1 MNTSGPRRRRKVR
14 LPEFPPDNELPAS
27 LDAGPFTWR
36 SADAGITAAGFLV
49 YSTGVAFTLVALSK
63 GASLQDEDP
72 VAESSLE
79 PFPRERAAGSLRFGA
94 QGVPVTV
101 HSGSHG
107 ENRLDIDAWAP
118 FPPDGD
124 LVFYLEWPAEGIG
137 YSEFRVPRSA
147 AANTVVVWPPGLLR
161 ERRRRHDELTPS
173 FLVHVEPWA
182 EGTGLMRLRVAQEG
196 PPGID
201 HLDSLVLRIC
211 NDDSYWPDE
220 RNVTANGRNYD
231 EVRNQVWAPYRFTP
245 GTGPGQARADRHGR
259 EIAYQAPLPA
269 GDELMFQLEP
279 TRPGSWS
286 GIPPEEWQRQ
296 RGNVIRLAITP
307 EHQEHGTWH
316 LGGMINIAA
325 GTASSTLISRTG
337 SQDLPSGERISDP
350 AIPPPD

>member
-1 MNTSGPRRRRKVR
+1 MTTSGPRRRGRKAR

-27 LDAGPFTWR
+27 LDAGPFIWR
-36 SADAGITAAGFLV
+36 SADAGIAVTGFLV

-79 PFPRERAAGSLRFGA
+79 PFPRDRPAGALRFGA

-101 HSGSHG
+101 HNGGGH
-107 ENRLDIDAWAP
+107 ENRLEIDAWAP

-137 YSEFRVPRSA
+137 HSEFRVPRSA
-147 AANTVVVWPPGLLR
+147 AANAVVLWPPGLLR
-161 ERRRRHDELTPS
+161 ERRRRHDELTPG

-182 EGTGLMRLRVAQEG
+182 EGTGLMRLRVVQEG

-220 RNVTANGRNYD
+220 RNVTANGHNYQ
-231 EVRNQVWAPYRFTP
+231 EIRNQVWGAVPVHAGNRP
-245 GTGPGQARADRHGR
+245 RPGPGRS
-259 EIAYQAPLPA
+259 P
-269 GDELMFQLEP
+269 
-279 TRPGSWS
+279 
-286 GIPPEEWQRQ
+286 
-296 RGNVIRLAITP
+296 
-307 EHQEHGTWH
+307 
-316 LGGMINIAA
+316 
-325 GTASSTLISRTG
+325 RTG
-337 SQDLPSGERISDP
+337 DCLRGAAPGRRGIGVS
-350 AIPPPD
+350 A